1 MYSIMYMAQG
11 LPELL
16 NCPALPTPQRCRKGW
31 ELQGWAVALA
41 TKPIVHRGARED
53 CYECWFSLYVC
64 MEGFGPFHSTHEGV
78 ARGVVRHKNPV
89 FTPKTFW
96 SEKKNVRTH
105 SRKDIR
111 TQ

>member
-1 MYSIMYMAQG
+1 MSG
-11 LPELL
+11 
-16 NCPALPTPQRCRKGW
+16 
-31 ELQGWAVALA
+31 VARA
-41 TKPIVHRGARED
+41 MSGR
-53 CYECWFSLYVC
+53 W
-64 MEGFGPFHSTHEGV
+64 GV